1 MKKIIFITVLLA
13 IIITA
18 GYKVSVNQ
26 QKKKEQMTKSQSAG
40 KKDRS
45 VPVTITEIST
55 GIIEQKLVVS
65 GEIEALNKADISPK
79 LAGNIKQIYGSIGS
93 YVEKNKRLI
102 WIDDEE
108 YREQL
113 KNAEITYSVAAAQVE
128 KQKIDTENSKI
139 QFNRAK
145 ELFENKLVSREFF
158 ENAETK
164 FKTAAAALNYNNTQL
179 DQERNKIEQA
189 KIKLSYTQ
197 ITAPFSGFIENII
210 CEAGSYISA
219 GKTVMTFVDLSK
231 VKIVINV
238 MESYYPAVKHGAHV
252 NIKINILNRE
262 FIGKITN
269 ISPGIDSSSKTFRVE
284 IAVENTDGILRSG
297 MSASVSIVLN
307 KINDGLIAPAV
318 SLFKLNDKTGVFLI
332 KEDNTVEFMDVEVI
346 NMENDIASF
355 TSKKQIPDK
364 SKIVLL
370 GGHLLK
376 SGDKISA
383 EAGTDV
389 QKRRKKNG

>member
-1 MKKIIFITVLLA
+1 
-13 IIITA
+13 
-18 GYKVSVNQ
+18 
-26 QKKKEQMTKSQSAG
+26 
-40 KKDRS
+40 
-45 VPVTITEIST
+45 
-55 GIIEQKLVVS
+55 
-65 GEIEALNKADISPK
+65 
-79 LAGNIKQIYGSIGS
+79 
-93 YVEKNKRLI
+93 
-102 WIDDEE
+102 
-108 YREQL
+108 
-113 KNAEITYSVAAAQVE
+113 
-128 KQKIDTENSKI
+128 
-139 QFNRAK
+139 
-145 ELFENKLVSREFF
+145 
-158 ENAETK
+158 
-164 FKTAAAALNYNNTQL
+164 
-179 DQERNKIEQA
+179 
-189 KIKLSYTQ
+189 
-197 ITAPFSGFIENII
+197 
-210 CEAGSYISA
+210 
-219 GKTVMTFVDLSK
+219 MTFVDLSK